1 VGKHVTLGGEAD
13 AETEL
18 DVSEARDKSA
28 TTKAGTGCVH
38 TAPGHGHDD
47 FVIGKSYGL
56 DIYCPVDNAGKFT
69 DEVEHFARLSVFEAN
84 PKIVDFMRERDVLL
98 FSENYEHRYPHCW
111 RCKNPVIFRATP
123 QWFIAMDE
131 AGEGESSLREMSLR
145 ETDERVRWIPAWGR
159 DRMRNMLK
167 GRPDWCVSRQ
177 RVWGVPIPAFYCAGC
192 EAVVADAAVIRHVA
206 DIFEKES
213 ADAWYK
219 REAVELLPANFKCEK
234 CGGGEFTKETD
245 ILDVWFDS
253 GSSSIAVLE
262 ARDNLRWP
270 ADVYIEGGDQF
281 RGWFNSSLMVG
292 LAVHD
297 RAPYAAVLCHG
308 WTLDAQ
314 GKAMHKS
321 LGNAVSPD
329 EVIPRLGAEILRL
342 WCVSSNYMD
351 DIRCSDEILQRV
363 TDGYRKLRNT
373 ARFALGN
380 LDGFDP
386 ARDAVPDSQL
396 LEIDRWALAE
406 LDSAVVDVRDAYE
419 AYDFHV
425 VYQRLHQFC
434 TVTLSARYFDIL
446 KDRLYT
452 FAPRNPA
459 RRSAQTALY
468 KIADGLARMVATILV
483 FTADEIWEN
492 LPAGEDREASVHMAL
507 MPSPGD
513 QDNTEL
519 LTAWAHLFGYRDV
532 VLARLEEARVAK
544 VIGSSLEARVEI
556 SAGSKA
562 YDNLKRHGDDL
573 RYLFIVSEVELR
585 EPDSTLEADA
595 IEVTITRAHGEKC
608 ERCWNYSTRIG
619 ESSQYPTVCERCVA
633 ALEEMEAAGL
643 LS

>member
-1 VGKHVTLGGEAD
+1 
-13 AETEL
+13 
-18 DVSEARDKSA
+18 
-28 TTKAGTGCVH
+28 
-38 TAPGHGHDD
+38 
-47 FVIGKSYGL
+47 
-56 DIYCPVDNAGKFT
+56 
-69 DEVEHFARLSVFEAN
+69 
-84 PKIVDFMRERDVLL
+84 
-98 FSENYEHRYPHCW
+98 
-111 RCKNPVIFRATP
+111 
-123 QWFIAMDE
+123 
-131 AGEGESSLREMSLR
+131 
-145 ETDERVRWIPAWGR
+145 
-159 DRMRNMLK
+159 
-167 GRPDWCVSRQ
+167 
-177 RVWGVPIPAFYCAGC
+177 
-192 EAVVADAAVIRHVA
+192 VVADATVIRHVA

-219 REAVELLPANFKCEK
+219 REASELLPENFKCEK
-234 CGGGEFTKETD
+234 CGGSEFTKETD

-262 ARDNLRWP
+262 ARENLRWP

-297 RAPYAAVLCHG
+297 RAPYDAVLCHG

-329 EVIPRLGAEILRL
+329 EVIPKLGAEILRL

-351 DIRCSDEILQRV
+351 DIRCSDDILQRV

-373 ARFALGN
+373 ARYALGN

-386 ARDAVPDSQL
+386 ARDAVPDTEL
-396 LEIDRWALAE
+396 LEVDRWALAE
-406 LDSAVVDVRDAYE
+406 LDSAVVDVRAAYE
-419 AYDFHV
+419 AYDFHL

-468 KIADGLARMVATILV
+468 KIADALARMLATILV
-483 FTADEIWEN
+483 FTADEIWES
-492 LPAGEDREASVHMAL
+492 LPADKSRESSVHMAL
-507 MPSPGD
+507 MPAAGKE
-513 QDNTEL
+513 DNTKL
-519 LTAWAHLFGYRDV
+519 LTGWAHLFGYRDL
-532 VLARLEEARVAK
+532 VLGKLEEARVAK

-562 YDNLKRHGDDL
+562 YEALKRHSDDL
-573 RYLFIVSEVELR
+573 RYIFIVSEVSIS
-585 EPDSTLEADA
+585 EPNSTFDADQ
-595 IEVTITRAHGEKC
+595 IEVTIGRAHGEKC
-608 ERCWNYSTRIG
+608 ERCWNYSTRVG
-619 ESSQYPTVCERCVA
+619 ESSQFPTVCERCVA
-633 ALEEMEAAGL
+633 ALQEMEAA
-643 LS
+643 